1 MQDNNSLNLVKDRAV
16 SYVKDLFNSEDDS
29 DLGS

>member
-1 MQDNNSLNLVKDRAV
+1 MQDDNSLNLVKDRAV

-29 DLGS
+29 DLAS

>member
-1 MQDNNSLNLVKDRAV
+1 MQDDNSLNLVKDRAV
-16 SYVKDLFNSEDDS
+16 FYVKDLFNSEDDS